1 MGIPQDAQQNVQ
13 PGPPV
18 KVSPAPNAPR
28 TPAPITPGTTIIPP
42 PMQNVPLSQQPKPLP
57 EGKATKPKKELK
69 YKSETFIPEGMH
81 IDPPDQRIT
90 TKPNLKQ
97 SQGRLKKDGTRV
109 GAESDEDFA
118 NRVENAWI
126 FKEIQAR
133 HIFAHSYSNVQHCQ
147 RLPAYAC
154 Q

>member
-1 MGIPQDAQQNVQ
+1 
-13 PGPPV
+13 
-18 KVSPAPNAPR
+18 
-28 TPAPITPGTTIIPP
+28 
-42 PMQNVPLSQQPKPLP
+42 MQNVPLSQQPKPLP

-90 TKPNLKQ
+90 TTPNLKQ

-118 NRVENAWI
+118 KRVENAWI
-126 FKEIQAR
+126 FKEVQAR
-133 HIFAHSYSNVQHCQ
+133 IYSPTATATFNYQ